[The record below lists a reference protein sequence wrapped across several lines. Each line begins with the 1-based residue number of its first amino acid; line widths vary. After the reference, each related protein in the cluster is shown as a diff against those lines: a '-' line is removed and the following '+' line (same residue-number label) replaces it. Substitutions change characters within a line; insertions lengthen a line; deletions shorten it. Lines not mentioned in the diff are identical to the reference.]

1 MKISGI
7 IEEANDVADK
17 YNLQLVE
24 IDRTD
29 NIISLVLLI
38 DNELFIQIYG
48 NIEKVKLSILLSFL
62 KREDCTGMILKA
74 VNTIVI
80 LLILLMNIYLLMR
93 RNQYK
98 NLLGNL

>member
-1 MKISGI
+1 VKISGI

-29 NIISLVLLI
+29 NIISLMLLI

-48 NIEKVKLSILLSFL
+48 NVEKLKLNLALVFK
-62 KREDCTGMILKA
+62 KRRLY
-74 VNTIVI
+74 VNI
-80 LLILLMNIYLLMR
+80 
-93 RNQYK
+93 Q
-98 NLLGNL
+98 